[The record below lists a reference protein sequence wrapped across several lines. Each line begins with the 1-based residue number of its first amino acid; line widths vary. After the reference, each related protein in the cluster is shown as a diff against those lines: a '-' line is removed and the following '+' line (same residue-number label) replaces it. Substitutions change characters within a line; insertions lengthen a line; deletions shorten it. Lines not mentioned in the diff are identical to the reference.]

1 MEKVRGPAPM
11 RRAALLRRTDPIDVE
26 EEENEDDDIVAVVF
40 AKTQGRHRHRARH
53 STRLTNVE
61 ERIGR

>member
-1 MEKVRGPAPM
+1 M

-26 EEENEDDDIVAVVF
+26 KEEEDEDDIVAAVVF
-40 AKTQGRHRHRARH
+40 AKTQGRHRRARH
-53 STRLTNVE
+53 SARLTHDE